1 MLRLVL
7 TQFAVT
13 LCVAAVAG
21 LIGGGN
27 ALLSSLLGGLCCV
40 LPNGF
45 FALRIANSARSP
57 EALTPMTFMFGEFTK
72 IVMTIAML
80 AAIVWLYRDVNW
92 LALIAAFIIALKSYL
107 ILLIRH

>member
-13 LCVAAVAG
+13 LLVAAIAG

-27 ALLSSLLGGLCCV
+27 VFLSSLFGGLCCA
-40 LPNGF
+40 LPNGL
-45 FALRIANSARSP
+45 FALRIAISARRP
-57 EALTPMTFMFGEFTK
+57 EALTPMTFMFGEFIK
-72 IVMTIAML
+72 IVMTVAMF

>member
-40 LPNGF
+40 LPNGL

-57 EALTPMTFMFGEFTK
+57 EALTPMTFIFGEFTK

-80 AAIVWLYRDVNW
+80 AV
-92 LALIAAFIIALKSYL
+92 
-107 ILLIRH
+107 LLIRH

>member
-7 TQFAVT
+7 TQFVVT
-13 LCVAAVAG
+13 MLVAAISG

-40 LPNGF
+40 LPNGL
-45 FALRIANSARSP
+45 FAMRIAISARSP
-57 EALTPMTFMFGEFTK
+57 EALTPMTFIFGEFTK
-72 IVMTIAML
+72 IVMTVAML
-80 AAIVWLYRDVNW
+80 GAIVWLYRDVNW